1 MRAGQKIQRQRA
13 IMLGLILV
21 SSDRLSAAAFG
32 HGPLRWNLLLFVL
45 CCSNVRSPRKGE
57 ARKAQDQAL
66 FAAH

>member
-13 IMLGLILV
+13 VMLGLILV

-32 HGPLRWNLLLFVL
+32 HGPLRWNPSLFAL
-45 CCSNVRSPRKGE
+45 CCSNVRSPRNGE
-57 ARKAQDQAL
+57 AREAQDQAL